1 VSLPSAPNPNFSEVV
16 ALIVAAR
23 QRAYQSINT
32 TLIELYWQVGQYISR
47 KIETAE
53 WGDGIVSQLA
63 QHLAQ
68 TQPSLRG
75 FTRRNLFRM
84 RQFFEA
90 YRDDQIVSPL
100 VTQLPWT
107 QHLIILSQS
116 KRPEERE
123 FYVRM
128 AIREHW
134 SKRELERQF
143 NAALFERTILT
154 PPIVSSPVKQL
165 HPEALSVF
173 KDAEVVEYSLS
184 RTLSQALIAQYQTQ
198 LPDKKF
204 LAAKLYEFYLQN
216 APSTDSQAGDP

>member
-1 VSLPSAPNPNFSEVV
+1 MSLPSAPNPNFSEVV

-68 TQPSLRG
+68 TQPGLRG

-204 LAAKLYEFYLQN
+204 LAAKLHEFYLQN